1 VQAIKAQGQIGDSG
15 HFPITRYPRFT
26 VRREPGAYSS
36 NHHGFSLQIAALSD
50 HHSTQKLII
59 SSLLFKRDFALQTTF
74 STPSTE
80 LSPQLLNY
88 MKRMQSPP

>member
-1 VQAIKAQGQIGDSG
+1 MKAKGQIVDSV
-15 HFPITRYPRFT
+15 HFRITRYTRFR
-26 VRREPGAYSS
+26 VRREPGDYSS

-59 SSLLFKRDFALQTTF
+59 IPLLFRHDFALQTTF
-74 STPSTE
+74 TIPSTE

-88 MKRMQSPP
+88 MK